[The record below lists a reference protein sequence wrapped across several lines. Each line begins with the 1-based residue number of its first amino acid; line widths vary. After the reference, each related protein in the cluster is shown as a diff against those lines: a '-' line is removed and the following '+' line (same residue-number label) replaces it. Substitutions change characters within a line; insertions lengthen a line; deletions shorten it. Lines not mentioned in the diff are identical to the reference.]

1 MKPTFALPVG
11 NPYSLIS
18 YLRKYKRQFWLQ
30 TAGGVIFN
38 TVIVTG
44 PILLGL
50 AIDGAA
56 ALEMQVTPQNI
67 RMFFVYCFAFVLLTG
82 FFQYAR
88 YVKRWYLRDMSNR
101 IACDIRAG
109 FLSRTLN
116 RPIESI
122 EQESV
127 GDMMSRTVGDVE
139 QIVSTMQMTIN
150 ETWDTWLLMI
160 TYFVVLL
167 TYDYRITLLCSIPIP
182 FAVFAAEA
190 ARHPLYRFS
199 LNARKSAAVIA
210 SHLQKTLNGLTM
222 LRLFGREEMERQRLE
237 DYAADLRSWNIKTAV
252 LQTGMMPVYAT
263 IASLGIVG
271 VIGLGG
277 MKVIEEQWTI
287 GRFVAFLAMFSA
299 MANRTWVAARVFNQ
313 FHAAKAAWDRVK
325 EKLKAIEG
333 SRSMPTQVCT
343 ESPRQLPEGFGKSIE
358 VEKLSFAYP
367 GSERE
372 TISGISFSA
381 RQGEWIGVTGPVG
394 SGKSA
399 LAACLTSLYPY
410 EGSFRIDGVEAKSL
424 PGDIRSG
431 VIAYS
436 GQDAFLFST
445 SIRENITFAVDEQDD
460 VDRKRLENALKIS
473 ALWDDLSLFADG
485 LETVVGE
492 KGVKVSGGQRQR
504 IALARAIYT
513 NNPILILDDPFSAVD
528 IRTEEKI
535 MEGLITLTDRI
546 IILMTHRVTP
556 FKDADQILVIRRGRM
571 EERGIHENLM
581 ADQGTYARIFG
592 AQVWMEEEEAHEG

>member
-1 MKPTFALPVG
+1 MQTTFALPPG
-11 NPYSLIS
+11 SPYSLIS
-18 YLRKYKRQFWLQ
+18 YLKKYKRQFWLQ
-30 TAGGVIFN
+30 TAGGIIFN

-44 PILLGL
+44 PIFLGL
-50 AIDGAA
+50 AIDAAA
-56 ALEMQVTPQNI
+56 ALEAQVTPQNI
-67 RMFFVYCFAFVLLTG
+67 RMFLVYCFAFVLLTI
-82 FFQYAR
+82 FFQFAR

-101 IACDIRAG
+101 IACDMRSG

-116 RPIESI
+116 RPIASI

-139 QIVSTMQMTIN
+139 QIVTTMQMTIN

-160 TYFVVLL
+160 TYFIVLL

-182 FAVFAAEA
+182 FAIFAAET

-199 LNARKSAAVIA
+199 LNARKSASVIS

-237 DYAADLRSWNIKTAV
+237 EFAGDLRSWNIKTAV
-252 LQTGMMPVYAT
+252 LQTGMMPIYAT

-277 MKVIEEQWTI
+277 MKVIEQQWTI
-287 GRFVAFLAMFSA
+287 GRFVTFLTMFSA

-333 SRSMPTQVCT
+333 SRDMAI
-343 ESPRQLPEGFGKSIE
+343 PRYANDTHQLSRLRGDVLE
-358 VEKLSFAYP
+358 VHHLSFAYP
-367 GSERE
+367 GSEKD
-372 TISGISFSA
+372 TISGISFIA
-381 RQGEWIGVTGPVG
+381 QKGEWIGVTGPVG

-410 EGSFRIDGVEAKSL
+410 RGSFRIDGVEAKTL
-424 PGDIRSG
+424 PADIRAG
-431 VIAYS
+431 LIAYS

-445 SIRENITFAVDEQDD
+445 TIRENITFAVEEPDQANRD
-460 VDRKRLENALKIS
+460 RLENALKIS
-473 ALWDDLSLFADG
+473 ALWDDLSLFPDG

-492 KGVKVSGGQRQR
+492 KGVRVSGGQRQR

-535 MEGLITLTDRI
+535 MDGLRSLTDRI
-546 IILMTHRVTP
+546 IILITHRVTP
-556 FKDADQILVIRRGRM
+556 FKDAHQILVIRNGQM
-571 EERGIHENLM
+571 EEKGVHEELM
-581 ADQGTYARIFG
+581 GDQGTYARIYG
-592 AQVWMEEEEAHEG
+592 AQSWIEEEAVHEG